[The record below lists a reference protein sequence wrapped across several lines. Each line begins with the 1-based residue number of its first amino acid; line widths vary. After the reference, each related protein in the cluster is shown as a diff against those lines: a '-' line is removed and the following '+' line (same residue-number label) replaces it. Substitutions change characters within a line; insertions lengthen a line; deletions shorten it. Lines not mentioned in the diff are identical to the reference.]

1 MIKILYI
8 FLISLMNPTDYRIV
22 FCLKNCLYYYLFIFI
37 MADLMAKEIYKDKI
51 PLNKSKRLH
60 IIFGTLSFVAILIS
74 GFVQV

>member
-1 MIKILYI
+1 MIKIQYI

-51 PLNKSKRLH
+51 PFNYSKKPH
-60 IIFGTLSFVAILIS
+60 IIFGTISFVVILIS
-74 GFVQV
+74 GFIQV

>member
-1 MIKILYI
+1 MNKILYI
-8 FLISLMNPTDYRIV
+8 FFISLINPTEYRFM
-22 FCLKNCLYYYLFIFI
+22 FCLKNLLYYYLFIFI
-37 MADLMAKEIYKDKI
+37 MADLMVKEIYKVKI

>member
-51 PLNKSKRLH
+51 PFNKSKKYH
-60 IIFGTLSFVAILIS
+60 IVFGSLSFIAIIIS
-74 GFVQV
+74 GILQV